1 MAAGNGNTQV
11 NSSKLNVNVPSLSI
25 LNFNTE
31 IFIFTANVY
40 RLQIS
45 VVPLLDY
52 KSSVSISSF
61 LSVDRQLFE
70 LKCETFCFLVLC

>member
-52 KSSVSISSF
+52 K
-61 LSVDRQLFE
+61 
-70 LKCETFCFLVLC
+70 